1 MRSNKSIDNIDTPL
15 EKMRRGG
22 ARSLSDFELF
32 RLLSEDAS
40 NATAIHTAKKL
51 QGIVQNNY
59 MAKPTA
65 ELATISEIPESQVIR
80 IAASL
85 EIARRHLVQKTTPLK
100 SIHDI
105 LVRLADLRKEKQEQ
119 LVCLSFDGGS
129 RLIAQRIVTVGILD
143 ELIAHP
149 REVFTDPI
157 ADRASHVII
166 AHNHPSGDPRPS
178 SQDVALTQQLAA
190 SGRVLGIPVKDHVI
204 LTETDMYSFRQ
215 HQQL

>member
-1 MRSNKSIDNIDTPL
+1 MRSEKSIDNIDTPL
-15 EKMRRGG
+15 GKIRRGG

-32 RLLSEDAS
+32 QLLFTDTSDQ
-40 NATAIHTAKKL
+40 ATIHMAKKL
-51 QGIVQNNY
+51 QSALHNNY
-59 MAKPTA
+59 MARPTT
-65 ELATISEIPESQVIR
+65 ELAAISEIPESHVIHM
-80 IAASL
+80 AASL
-85 EIARRHLVQKTTPLK
+85 EIARRHLIQKTTPLK
-100 SIHDI
+100 SMHDI
-105 LVRLADLRKEKQEQ
+105 LVRLADLRKEQQEQ

-129 RLIAQRIVTVGILD
+129 RLIAQRVVTVGILD

-178 SQDVALTQQLAA
+178 SQDIALTQQLVA
-190 SGRVLGIPVKDHVI
+190 SGRVLGIPVKDHII
-204 LTETDMYSFRQ
+204 LTEVDMYSFRQ